1 MDDTFTLGDF
11 MYFGLFF
18 RQQSVA
24 KQKVNTAAYCRFRSC
39 CSALFRLYPLFT
51 GCMNLIRFSAISM
64 SLSCTLPAT
73 LLAQTPEPSIKTSA
87 SFIHESSVP
96 SVLRLTKPRS
106 EFDISHQYYVGLLR
120 LALQKAAKGRPVPT
134 LTTNSF
140 IEQRDSIQALT
151 TANQLEVFWSGTDIN
166 KEEALRPIRIPL
178 ERGLMGFRKFTLVR
192 SLKNQFD
199 KVSNLADL
207 KHYKACLGRDWP
219 DAKILQS
226 AGLPVVLFDNY
237 EELFKQ
243 VNAGACDYFPRGLHE
258 GKAELSLRS
267 AIYPNLVRYQDIM
280 LHYPFAVY
288 YFTSKDNEALAKWIE
303 DGLEQ
308 LISSGE
314 LKTHMQQHPL
324 TRHVF
329 PLHEYTPKIW
339 IHLPNPFL
347 TATTDFNNR
356 RYWIVP
362 ADFE

>member
-1 MDDTFTLGDF
+1 
-11 MYFGLFF
+11 MYFWVVF

-24 KQKVNTAAYCRFRSC
+24 KQKVITAAYWQFCRC
-39 CSALFRLYPLFT
+39 CTALFRLYPLIT
-51 GCMNLIRFSAISM
+51 GCMNLIRISVISM
-64 SLSCTLPAT
+64 LVSCMLPTTLQ
-73 LLAQTPEPSIKTSA
+73 AQTPESSKKSSS
-87 SFIHESSVP
+87 SFMHEQRVP
-96 SVLRLTKPRS
+96 SVLRLAKPRS

-120 LALQKAAKGRPVPT
+120 LALQKAAKGREIPK
-134 LTTNSF
+134 LTTTGV

-151 TANQLEVFWSGTDIN
+151 TANQLEVFWSGTDIT
-166 KEEALRPIRIPL
+166 KEQALRPIRIPL

-192 SLKNQFD
+192 NLKNQFD
-199 KVSNLADL
+199 KIRSLEDL
-207 KHYKACLGRDWP
+207 KQYKACLGRDWP
-219 DAKILQS
+219 DVKILQS

-258 GKAELSLRS
+258 GKAELSLRA
-267 AIYPNLVRYQDIM
+267 AIYPNLVRYQDII

-303 DGLEQ
+303 EGLEL

-329 PLHEYTPKIW
+329 PLHEYTPQIW
-339 IHLPNPFL
+339 IHLPNPLL